1 MLTRLSIRVKV
12 LLAPLIVML
21 LCIAV
26 SAGSIALLRAQG
38 AAFREVIGGA
48 FDTATT
54 TSRVSL
60 TVAGVQ
66 SDLIRHIEI
75 TSRQPDAE
83 AVAELR
89 ASLPRRLDQVE
100 AMLQSIETNATSIE
114 PDLLQA
120 IRELLA
126 VYRIVAT
133 RLLQATQGPQANP
146 MQVSSLM
153 AHYSQL
159 DAYLGR
165 LSEISVRAA
174 KERQA
179 RTESFVARSV
189 DVMLAAVAASL
200 VLGLI
205 ATWLIG
211 RAIAEPLT
219 GMTRVMQRLAQGEYD
234 IRVPAMERRDEVGSM
249 AAAVEVFRLASLQ
262 LRQHEAELAQMVEHL
277 AVMRD
282 QAAEAS
288 RAKSDFL
295 ASMSHELRTP
305 LNAVLGYAQ
314 ILQWDSG
321 LTPRQ
326 TTGLATIE
334 QAGQHLLGL
343 IDEILDLAK
352 VEAGKVDL
360 HPAPVELMPFLEG
373 LVNISRVRVEQ
384 KGVAFEFVTEGP
396 LPHTVLVDER
406 RLRQV
411 LLNLLGNAAKFT
423 DAGRVRLQVHAET
436 AAAADG
442 EPPAMALRFEVH
454 DSGIGIG
461 AADLALLFQPFQQ
474 VGEQQ
479 RRRGGTGLGLAIS
492 RQLVRHMG
500 GDITVA
506 STPGQGSCFAFT
518 LRLPVLAAPARPAS
532 TRVVTGYEGP
542 RKMVLVV
549 DDVAQNRM
557 VLADMLRPLG
567 FRVEEAED
575 GEHGLAQA
583 LALRPDIVLMD
594 NVMPVLDGLEATR
607 RLRRLPGL
615 ERLPVISISA
625 SAAGDGE
632 ARALAS
638 GANAFLTKPF
648 RADELLGLL
657 ARHLSITLVQR

>member
-12 LLAPLIVML
+12 LLAPLVVML
-21 LCIAV
+21 LCVAV

-38 AAFREVIGGA
+38 AAFRDVIGGA
-48 FDTATT
+48 FDTAITS
-54 TSRVSL
+54 SRVSL
-60 TVAGVQ
+60 AVAGLQ
-66 SDLIRHIEI
+66 SDLIRHIDL
-75 TSRQPDAE
+75 SGRQPDAE
-83 AVAELR
+83 AITELR

-114 PDLLQA
+114 PDLLHA
-120 IRELLA
+120 TRELLA
-126 VYRIVAT
+126 VYRVVAT
-133 RLLQATQGPQANP
+133 RIVSASQGPQGNP

-174 KERQA
+174 RERQA

-189 DVMLAAVAASL
+189 DVMLAAVTASL

-211 RAIAEPLT
+211 RAIATPLT
-219 GMTRVMQRLAQGEYD
+219 DMTAVMQRLAQGEYD

-262 LRQHEAELAQMVEHL
+262 LQQHEAELAQMVEHL

-305 LNAVLGYAQ
+305 LNAILGYAQ
-314 ILQWDSG
+314 ILQWDAG

-352 VEAGKVDL
+352 VESGKVDL
-360 HPAPVELMPFLEG
+360 HATPVELLPFLQG
-373 LVNISRVRVEQ
+373 IVNIVRVRVEQ
-384 KGVAFEFVTEGP
+384 KGVAFEFVTEGA
-396 LPHTVLVDER
+396 LPHAVMVDER

-423 DAGRVRLQVHAET
+423 DAGSVRLLVRT
-436 AAAADG
+436 DAAGD
-442 EPPAMALRFEVH
+442 EPAGTTLRFEVH
-454 DSGIGIG
+454 DSGIGIS

-500 GDITVA
+500 GDIAVR
-506 STPGQGSCFAFT
+506 SMPGEGSCFSFA
-518 LRLPVLAAPARPAS
+518 LRLPVLAVPALPAAPRI
-532 TRVVTGYEGP
+532 VTGYEGP
-542 RKMVLVV
+542 RKTILVV
-549 DDVAQNRM
+549 DDVAQNRN
-557 VLADMLRPLG
+557 VLTDMLRPLG
-567 FRVEEAED
+567 FRVEEAGD
-575 GEHGLAQA
+575 GEEGLAQA
-583 LALRPDIVLMD
+583 VTLRPDIVLMD

-615 ERLPVISISA
+615 ERVPVIAISA

-632 ARALAS
+632 ARALDA
-638 GANAFLTKPF
+638 GADAFLTKPF
-648 RADELLGLL
+648 RADELLTLL
-657 ARHLSITLVQR
+657 ARYLGITLVQR